1 MATVLDFLLFVG
13 VIAAWTVAI
22 RLLDRKGFLS
32 KHNLVPVGPFL
43 MVKTRRGRD
52 FIDRSARF
60 RRAWRV
66 FGDISIVLVG
76 LTMVGITALLI
87 WEAALVRNIPPDR
100 APSPE
105 LLLGVPG
112 LNPIIPVGYGVFA
125 LVIAVALHEFM
136 HGILARVSKVKIE
149 SLGILLCILPIG
161 AFVEPAEAEMKALPR
176 RERARIYSVGAGINI
191 LLALLFGVLFSTM
204 MLYGVEP
211 VQPGI
216 GIVGFTSTDAP
227 ALNRSWPAPME
238 VGSVIVKLNDTPTPS
253 LVEFQAARSRTRP
266 GDNVSV
272 DTWKAG
278 GTQRYWV
285 VLGDDGRGTPI
296 LGIRTVETT
305 PAFYHPFTDADRF
318 GGAPGALLLFI
329 SLPFTG
335 YIPLQSPT
343 TDFYRLS
350 GPWAAVPEPVFY
362 LIANAMYW
370 LFWLNLM
377 LGATNALPAVPLDG
391 GFVFRDGIE
400 ALLARVRRG
409 LPAEKR
415 DRVVRTVSYAF
426 AVLILALIL
435 WQIIG
440 PRLRF

>member
-1 MATVLDFLLFVG
+1 MATLSDFLLFFG
-13 VIAAWTVAI
+13 VIALWIAAI
-22 RLLDRKGFLS
+22 YLLDRKGFLS
-32 KHNLVPVGPFL
+32 RHNLIPVGPFL
-43 MVKTRRGRD
+43 MVKTKRGRD

-60 RRAWRV
+60 TRAWRV
-66 FGDISIVLVG
+66 FGDLSIVLVG

-87 WEAALVRNIPPDR
+87 WEAALVRNIPADR

-125 LVIAVALHEFM
+125 LAIAVALHEFM
-136 HGILARVSKVKIE
+136 HGILSRVAKVKVE

-161 AFVEPAEAEMKALPR
+161 AFVEPSEPELKALPR
-176 RERARIYSVGAGINI
+176 RERARIYSVGAGINL

-216 GIVGFTSTDAP
+216 GIVGFTSPDAP
-227 ALNRSWPAPME
+227 ALNRSWPTPLE
-238 VGSVIVKLNDTPTPS
+238 VGSVIVALNGTSTPS
-253 LVEFQAARSRTRP
+253 LVEFQAARARTNP

-272 DTWKAG
+272 VTWKAG
-278 GTQRYWV
+278 VLVTHWV

-305 PAFYHPFTDADRF
+305 TAFYHPFTDSDRF

-329 SLPFTG
+329 SLPLTG
-335 YIPLQSPT
+335 YIPLQNPT

-350 GPWAAVPEPVFY
+350 GPWSAVPEPVFY

-391 GFVFRDGIE
+391 GFVFRDGVE
-400 ALLARVRRG
+400 ALLARFRRG
-409 LPAEKR
+409 LPVDKR
-415 DRVVRTVSYAF
+415 DRVVKSVSYAF
-426 AVLILALIL
+426 ALMILALIL

-440 PRLRF
+440 PSLRI

>member
-1 MATVLDFLLFVG
+1 MATLLDFLLFVG
-13 VIAAWTVAI
+13 VLAVWTAGI
-22 RLLDRKGFLS
+22 YILDRRGFLT

-66 FGDISIVLVG
+66 FGHLSIVLVG
-76 LTMVGITALLI
+76 LTMVGITALLV
-87 WEAALVRNIPPDR
+87 WEAVLIRNIPPER

-125 LVIAVALHEFM
+125 LAVAVALHEFM

-149 SLGILLCILPIG
+149 SLGVLLCILPIG
-161 AFVEPAEAEMKALPR
+161 AFVEPSEPEMKALPR

-191 LLALLFGVLFSTM
+191 LLAFLFGFLFSTM
-204 MLYGVEP
+204 MLSGVEP
-211 VQPGI
+211 LHPGI
-216 GIVGFTSTDAP
+216 GIVDFTSPDAP
-227 ALNRSWPAPME
+227 ARNSSWPGPME
-238 VGSVIVKLNDTPTPS
+238 RGSVIIALNDTPTRT
-253 LVEFQAARSRTRP
+253 LAEFQAARARTRP
-266 GDNVSV
+266 GQNVSV
-272 DTWKAG
+272 DAWRAG
-278 GTQRYWV
+278 VTQRYWV
-285 VLGDDGRGTPI
+285 VLGNASGTPI

-305 PAFYHPFTDADRF
+305 TAFYHPFTDADRF

-329 SLPFTG
+329 SLPLTG
-335 YIPLQSPT
+335 YIPLQGPT
-343 TDFYRLS
+343 TEFYRLS
-350 GPWAAVPEPVFY
+350 GPWASVPEPVFY
-362 LIANAMYW
+362 LLANGMYW

-391 GFVFRDGIE
+391 GFVFKDGVE
-400 ALLARVRRG
+400 ALLARFRRG
-409 LPAEKR
+409 LPAERR

-426 AVLILALIL
+426 ALLILALIL
-435 WQIIG
+435 WQIVG